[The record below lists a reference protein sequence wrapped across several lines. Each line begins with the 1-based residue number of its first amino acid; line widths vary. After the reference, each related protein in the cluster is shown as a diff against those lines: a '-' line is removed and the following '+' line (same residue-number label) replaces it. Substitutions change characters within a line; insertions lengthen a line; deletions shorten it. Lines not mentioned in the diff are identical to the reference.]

1 MSACLTVVTS
11 LAQLST
17 IHSALTDLTKQGVE
31 LHVHSLK
38 LLPNLPPGKLVENQ
52 KQNVIGKNVL
62 SQPTI
67 DSLQTSVSTPSR
79 SIVRLP
85 NRKRKFGCQ
94 DPVALAVERR
104 VVVDPVPSGP
114 LGGAESAAMEHDS
127 VDPDAQLSPVSG
139 AQDPYDVEHAE
150 FMADRV

>member
-62 SQPTI
+62 CPPTI
-67 DSLQTSVSTPSR
+67 DSLKTSVSHTKQSK
-79 SIVRLP
+79 
-85 NRKRKFGCQ
+85 KRKFGCQ
-94 DPVALAVERR
+94 DPVAPAVERR

-114 LGGAESAAMEHDS
+114 LGGPESAAMEHDS

-139 AQDPYDVEHAE
+139 AQDPGADALGEWY
-150 FMADRV
+150 ADRV